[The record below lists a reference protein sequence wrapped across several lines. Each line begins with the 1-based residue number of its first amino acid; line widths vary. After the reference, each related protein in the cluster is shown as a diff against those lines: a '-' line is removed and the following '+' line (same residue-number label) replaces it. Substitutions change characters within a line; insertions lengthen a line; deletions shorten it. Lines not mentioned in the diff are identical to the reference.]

1 MSKTAEAMARY
12 RSGKESA
19 SGAGSAETANE
30 KEGSLQGLKRDM
42 QSTPQPQYRIVIDPE
57 TIRKQGFESTQQL
70 EEYKNDQ
77 YFTSATAQTR
87 KNGIVIEGAPFLDR
101 KGNASI
107 VSGKQDAANFVDYL
121 KTKLDVGVESYTND
135 SWIVHYKN
143 KSDLSRKRQTKR

>member
-1 MSKTAEAMARY
+1 MGTCSGSSKAL
-12 RSGKESA
+12 SSA
-19 SGAGSAETANE
+19 SGAGSTATANG

-70 EEYKNDQ
+70 EKYKNDQ

-87 KNGIVIEGAPFLDR
+87 KNGIVIEDAPFLDR

-107 VSGKQDAANFVDYL
+107 VRGRQDAQNFVDYL
-121 KTKLDVGVESYTND
+121 KSHLDVGVEAYTGN

-143 KSDLSRKRQTKR
+143 KADLSRKRQSKK